1 MAEDGPVAPEDDR
14 REPVRVG
21 DLAHARSGDKG
32 DRVNVGVIADDSAA
46 YERLRDQLTVDRV
59 AAHFEG
65 LIEGEVRRYEL
76 PNVSGLNFVGEAALD
91 GGGQASLRYDTQ
103 GKTYAAALLAI
114 ELPEWDGQRGEAETR
129 GEREG
134 DCDG

>member
-1 MAEDGPVAPEDDR
+1 MGERSTHPDPESDR
-14 REPVRVG
+14 TSVRVG

-32 DRVNVGVIADDSAA
+32 NRVNIGVIADDPSA
-46 YERLRDQLTVDRV
+46 YDRLRDQLTADRV
-59 AAHFEG
+59 ATNFEG

-76 PNVSGLNFVGEAALD
+76 PNVHGLNFVAEDALD

-114 ELPEWDGQRGEAETR
+114 ELPEWNEETAADR
-129 GEREG
+129 STDPEG
-134 DCDG
+134 DDG